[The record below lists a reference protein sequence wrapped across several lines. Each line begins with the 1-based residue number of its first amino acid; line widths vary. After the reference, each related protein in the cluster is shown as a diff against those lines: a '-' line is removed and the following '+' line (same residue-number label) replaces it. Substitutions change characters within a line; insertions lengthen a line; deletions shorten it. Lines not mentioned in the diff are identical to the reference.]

1 MFLKNG
7 KKRIQNE
14 VIMDIDNFVKKVL
27 IMRTAQKDYFKCRF
41 PDLLRKAKLLESEID
56 REIKKYYEEKVNKDQ
71 GTFFV
76 NDH

>member
-1 MFLKNG
+1 MFLKNKQ
-7 KKRIQNE
+7 KKGGNK

-27 IMRTAQKDYFKCRF
+27 IMRTAQKDYFKYRF
-41 PDLLRKAKLLESEID
+41 PDLLRKAKLLENEID
-56 REIKKYYEEKVNKDQ
+56 SEIKKYYEEKVNEDQ

>member
-1 MFLKNG
+1 MN
-7 KKRIQNE
+7 
-14 VIMDIDNFVKKVL
+14 IDDFVKKVL
-27 IMRTAQKDYFKCRF
+27 IMRTAQKDYLKYRF

-56 REIKKYYEEKVNKDQ
+56 REIKQYYEEKVNKDQ

>member
-1 MFLKNG
+1 
-7 KKRIQNE
+7 
-14 VIMDIDNFVKKVL
+14 
-27 IMRTAQKDYFKCRF
+27 MRTAQKDYFKCRY
-41 PDLLRKAKLLESEID
+41 PDLLRKAQRLENEID

>member
-1 MFLKNG
+1 
-7 KKRIQNE
+7 
-14 VIMDIDNFVKKVL
+14 MDIDNFVKKVL

-41 PDLLRKAKLLESEID
+41 PDLLRKAKLLEGEVD
-56 REIKKYYEEKVNKDQ
+56 KEIKKYYEEKVNKDQ

>member
-1 MFLKNG
+1 
-7 KKRIQNE
+7 
-14 VIMDIDNFVKKVL
+14 MDIDNFVKKVL
-27 IMRTAQKDYFKCRF
+27 IMRTAQKDYFKYRF
-41 PDLLRKAKLLESEID
+41 PNLLRKAKLLENEVD

>member
-1 MFLKNG
+1 
-7 KKRIQNE
+7 
-14 VIMDIDNFVKKVL
+14 MDIDNFVKKIL
-27 IMRTAQKDYFKCRF
+27 IMRTAQKDYIKYRF
-41 PDLLRKAKLLESEID
+41 PDLLRKAKTLENEVD